1 MSKDNKPIEVN
12 GALPKGGKALM
23 GQENAFGGK
32 NAGSNYVPMSEDEQ
46 EVLSRLIEME
56 DLEVHVI
63 NWGILNQPK
72 FTLGDKRLA
81 VKFTLN
87 FNAPA
92 LPMPVHYFDLELRT
106 RSGLVL
112 YSERQPTLYGGLPIS
127 VQAGTELQMVWD
139 IAIDRI
145 PPSIVKMFKPDAHGL
160 TSRWTDK
167 DTGDINYLTGNMNLD
182 AVQRKLLEKLQKG
195 KAVVKKM
202 NAAELAKATKMS
214 GRR

>member
-1 MSKDNKPIEVN
+1 
-12 GALPKGGKALM
+12 M
-23 GQENAFGGK
+23 GQENSFGGK

-56 DLEVHVI
+56 DLEVHVV
-63 NWGILNQPK
+63 NWGVLHQPK

-92 LPMPVHYFDLELRT
+92 LPMMVHYFDLELRT

-112 YSERQPTLYGGLPIS
+112 YSERQPTLYGNKPIS

-145 PPSIVKMFKPDAHGL
+145 PPSIVKMFKPGALGL

-167 DTGDINYLTGNMNLD
+167 DTGDINYLTGNMSLD
-182 AVQRKLLEKLQKG
+182 ANQRKLLVKLHKG

-202 NAAELAKATKMS
+202 SAAELTKATKMS
-214 GRR
+214 GRK